1 MGDTVNIAARMEQ
14 NSVGG
19 KINIS
24 ETVYDQIKDK
34 FNCTYR
40 VEIHAKNKG
49 ALKMYYLSC

>member
-1 MGDTVNIAARMEQ
+1 MEQ

-34 FNCTYR
+34 FNCMYR
-40 VEIHAKNKG
+40 GEIHAKNKG